1 MGEKLVVGPIN
12 KGLKTDRT
20 AFVIDND
27 SFPTLVNAY
36 QWRGRIKRKRGNQVC
51 INDGKD
57 HGAVINNRNIRSV
70 GGKNISVINDKVYID
85 GVLVPDVNDVKP
97 SNRKIRDLA
106 EREAI
111 VKRTERA
118 IAETGGFF
126 LSVFLLGLVALA
138 LTAGLL
144 LGWMLL

>member
-1 MGEKLVVGPIN
+1 MGSIKIN
-12 KGLKTDRT
+12 
-20 AFVIDND
+20 
-27 SFPTLVNAY
+27 
-36 QWRGRIKRKRGNQVC
+36 GNQVC

-97 SNRKIRDLA
+97 SNRKIKDLA
-106 EREAI
+106 EREAT
-111 VKRTERA
+111 VKRAERELVA
-118 IAETGGFF
+118 SGGFF
-126 LSVFLLGLVALA
+126 LSVFLLGIVALA